1 MKTKSLP
8 KRSSGTSRAKRPSR
22 SPSPRIAKSGTL
34 KGKLVR
40 IGNSR
45 GVRLPK
51 TVIELAGLTSDVEIA
66 VRDNQV
72 VISSATRKN
81 PRAGWEEQIKKELAE
96 QGDDID
102 EFRDWQA
109 FPNDFDEK
117 EWTW

>member
-8 KRSSGTSRAKRPSR
+8 KRPAAKRSR
-22 SPSPRIAKSGTL
+22 RKAAPRGPGSTAVKA
-34 KGKLVR
+34 KLVR

-51 TVIELAGLTSDVEIA
+51 AIIEQAGLTSDIEIA

-72 VISSATRKN
+72 VISSSSSEN
-81 PRAGWEEQIKKELAE
+81 PRAGWEEQIKKALAE
-96 QGDDID
+96 HGDDIE
-102 EFRDWQA
+102 EFRDWQNL
-109 FPNDFDEK
+109 PNDFDEK